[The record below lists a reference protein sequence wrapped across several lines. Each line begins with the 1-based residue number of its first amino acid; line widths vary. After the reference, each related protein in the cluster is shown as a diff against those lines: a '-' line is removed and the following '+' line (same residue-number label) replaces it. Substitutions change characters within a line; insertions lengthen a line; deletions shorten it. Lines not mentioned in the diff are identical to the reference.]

1 MDKHKKSFYLVQS
14 RVLDEA
20 NPEPQQ
26 VIFATRTASIMVIRS
41 EYLQYMEQN
50 AFEQIPADILSD
62 LVAIEAIVPEEQD
75 ELSYI
80 LQDNQQEV
88 EKDDTLDIVIQPGA
102 SCQLGCHYC
111 GQKHSNHYMSK
122 PLQQK
127 MIDRIIGKLKENNM
141 KELSI
146 TWYGAEP
153 LMAVRQIRE
162 MSAPLL
168 EYTTAMGIRYSAN
181 MVTNGLSL
189 KENIFREMVEQ
200 WKVTNFQI
208 TLDGVAAYHDK
219 NRYTKQNKPTFDI
232 IFNNILNIVNAP
244 YYRACGG
251 RLMIRCNVDK
261 NNEPGLQEFIALMAE
276 HKLQEKVGFYV
287 IPVHNWGDNHAGD
300 EVGVDKSGFA
310 MAEIDWLLQLMR
322 YGFQVDILPER
333 SKIVCSAVKKHSEVY
348 DAFGTVSTCWE
359 VPYTPLYTNTAYEI
373 GHLSL
378 PFTEDV
384 SKTPMRAWNTDL
396 KEGKTWCA
404 KCNLLPVCGGSCPI
418 HWEHGIPACPS
429 FKFNIEDRLILAWL
443 EDRHQ
448 RKVKV
453 LQHQQAEN

>member
-1 MDKHKKSFYLVQS
+1 MAKYKASFYLVKS
-14 RVLDEA
+14 RVLDDT
-20 NPEPQQ
+20 NLHPQQ
-26 VIFATRTASIMVIRS
+26 VIFATRTGSIMVVRS
-41 EYLQYMEQN
+41 EYLEYMQRHE
-50 AFEQIPADILSD
+50 FEKIPADVMSD
-62 LVAIEAIVPEEQD
+62 LVAIEAVVPADQD
-75 ELSYI
+75 ELSYV
-80 LQDNQQEV
+80 LQENQEAV
-88 EKDDTLDIVIQPGA
+88 DADEALDIVIQPGA

-111 GQKHSNHYMSK
+111 GQEHTNHYMSK
-122 PLQQK
+122 PLQDK
-127 MIDRIIGKLKENNM
+127 MIDRIIGKLKEPNR
-141 KELSI
+141 KELAI

-168 EYTTAMGIRYSAN
+168 EYTTAMGIRYSAS

-200 WKVTNFQI
+200 WKITNFQI
-208 TLDGVAAYHDK
+208 TLDGIAEYHDK

-232 IFNNILNIVNAP
+232 IFNNILSIVNAP
-244 YYRACGG
+244 SYLAGNG
-251 RLMIRCNVDK
+251 RIMIRCNVDK
-261 NNEPGLQEFIALMAE
+261 NNEPGLEEFIALMAS
-276 HKLQEKVGFYV
+276 HNLQDKVGFYV

-310 MAEIDWLLQLMR
+310 VAEIDWLLRLMQH
-322 YGFQVDILPER
+322 GFTIDILPER
-333 SKIVCSAVKKHSEVY
+333 TKIVCSTVKKGAEVY
-348 DAFGTVSTCWE
+348 DAFGNVSTCWE
-359 VPYTPLYTNTAYEI
+359 VPYTPLYSGTAYEI

-384 SKTPMRAWNTDL
+384 SKTPMRAWNTEL

-429 FKFNIEDRLILAWL
+429 FKFNIEDRLVLAYL
-443 EDRHQ
+443 ADRRQ
-448 RKVKV
+448 KKGK
-453 LQHQQAEN
+453 LSPQAEN